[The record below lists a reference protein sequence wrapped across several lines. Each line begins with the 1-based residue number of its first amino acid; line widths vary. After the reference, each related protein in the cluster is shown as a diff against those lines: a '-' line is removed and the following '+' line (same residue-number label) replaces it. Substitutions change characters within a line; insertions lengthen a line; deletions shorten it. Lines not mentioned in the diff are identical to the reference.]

1 MHDPLQLFLGPVRT
15 GCITE
20 LRFCEY
26 SLYPAKKS
34 SFGLKLIL
42 YRTILGAAVSAES
55 GGE

>member
-15 GCITE
+15 E
-20 LRFCEY
+20 LQFCEY
-26 SLYPAKKS
+26 SLYPGKKS

-42 YRTILGAAVSAES
+42 RRNNLRCSGAAVSAES